1 MKINIGGLDAR
12 KKSFNGLETVAKR
25 VLASVGPYGLN
36 ELLEKGRKITNDGYT
51 ISKELCG
58 AIEDEFE
65 RLSAEV
71 CHEASAKTNDM
82 VGDATSTAWGLN
94 YGIVKEAKRFLPS
107 ENSIKGKK
115 THSELARM
123 INKSKDFVIEELEK
137 SATQITS
144 KEELIK
150 SALVSSENEELAELL
165 GSMQWELGK
174 EGRIIA
180 EEVNDTKCSIEKV
193 EGLVLDNGF
202 TSSGLVTNPETGTLE
217 LAELPIFLTNYTID
231 APELMKL
238 KESLFTPL
246 INQKKAGIIL
256 MARAFTSEAIKIC
269 TESIK
274 TGFSIFPLNAPYT
287 DQKEVMK
294 DIEAVVG
301 GRYIDTEESSL
312 DDVYISDVGFTRK
325 IIAKQFNSV
334 ITGIDNEQ
342 SKARITKRA
351 ELLEKKLIGSQSDF
365 EKRAIEERIAQ
376 LTGGF
381 AILKVGSRSVTERK
395 RLKDKADDAVNA
407 VRLALKG
414 GTVKG
419 GGLAFKEISDKMEED
434 DILKRPL
441 CIINEQIMSSA
452 PDDFVIESWVRDPYL
467 VLKCALENACEFA
480 SAYISINGIVTT
492 KNKKE
497 KDE

>member
-1 MKINIGGLDAR
+1 
-12 KKSFNGLETVAKR
+12 
-25 VLASVGPYGLN
+25 
-36 ELLEKGRKITNDGYT
+36 
-51 ISKELCG
+51 
-58 AIEDEFE
+58 
-65 RLSAEV
+65 
-71 CHEASAKTNDM
+71 
-82 VGDATSTAWGLN
+82 
-94 YGIVKEAKRFLPS
+94 
-107 ENSIKGKK
+107 
-115 THSELARM
+115 
-123 INKSKDFVIEELEK
+123 
-137 SATQITS
+137 
-144 KEELIK
+144 
-150 SALVSSENEELAELL
+150 
-165 GSMQWELGK
+165 
-174 EGRIIA
+174 
-180 EEVNDTKCSIEKV
+180 
-193 EGLVLDNGF
+193 
-202 TSSGLVTNPETGTLE
+202 
-217 LAELPIFLTNYTID
+217 
-231 APELMKL
+231 
-238 KESLFTPL
+238 
-246 INQKKAGIIL
+246 
-256 MARAFTSEAIKIC
+256 
-269 TESIK
+269 
-274 TGFSIFPLNAPYT
+274 
-287 DQKEVMK
+287 MK